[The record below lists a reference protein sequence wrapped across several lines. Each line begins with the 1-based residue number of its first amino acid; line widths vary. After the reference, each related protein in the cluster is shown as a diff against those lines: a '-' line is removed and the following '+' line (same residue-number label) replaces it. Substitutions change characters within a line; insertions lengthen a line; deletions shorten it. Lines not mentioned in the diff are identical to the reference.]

1 MAMSTS
7 PVNIVATDTSPINTV
22 LTFWFADRALNE
34 LTLDSRMTRW
44 FGSDANFDAELAAQF
59 TSLTEQAL
67 AGTLDDWAEQPLGR
81 LALILLLEQFPR
93 RLYKDTP
100 KAFSGDRKAM
110 KLCQQ
115 GVAND
120 AYRALNAVQ
129 QLFFFMPLQRAE
141 SIKIQQ
147 TSVKIYNALST
158 NVSSTLRD
166 TFETV
171 AHFAELRRDIIA
183 KFGRFPH
190 RNVPL
195 GRSNTG
201 AEEADS
207 DLLSS

>member
-1 MAMSTS
+1 M
-7 PVNIVATDTSPINTV
+7 DTSHINEV
-22 LTFWFADRALNE
+22 LEFWFADRDLSE
-34 LTLDSRMTRW
+34 PTLDSRMTRW
-44 FGSDANFDAELAAQF
+44 FNSDEQFDTELADRFTSLAELA
-59 TSLTEQAL
+59 LTGE
-67 AGTLDDWAEQPLGR
+67 LDAWAEQPLGR

-93 RLYKDTP
+93 RIYKDSP
-100 KAFSGDRKAM
+100 AAFQGDRKAM

-120 AYRALNAVQ
+120 AYRELNAVQ

-147 TSVKIYNALST
+147 TSVKIYNALSS

-171 AHFAELRRDIIA
+171 AQFAELRRDVIA

-190 RNVPL
+190 RNAPL

-201 AEEADS
+201 AEEAH
-207 DLLSS
+207 LTH

>member
-1 MAMSTS
+1 M
-7 PVNIVATDTSPINTV
+7 DTAYINEV
-22 LTFWFADRALNE
+22 LEFWFADRDLSE
-34 LTLDSRMTRW
+34 PTLDSRMTCW
-44 FGSDANFDAELAAQF
+44 FNSDEQFDAELADRF
-59 TSLTEQAL
+59 TSLAELAL
-67 AGTLDDWAEQPLGR
+67 TGELDDWAERPLGR

-93 RLYKDTP
+93 RIYKDSP
-100 KAFSGDRKAM
+100 DAFRGDRKAM
-110 KLCQQ
+110 TLCQQ

-120 AYRALNAVQ
+120 AYRELNAVQ

-147 TSVKIYNALST
+147 TSVKIYNALSS

-171 AHFAELRRDIIA
+171 AHFAELRRDVIA

-190 RNVPL
+190 RNAPL

-201 AEEADS
+201 AEEAH
-207 DLLSS
+207 LAH

>member
-1 MAMSTS
+1 MDSS
-7 PVNIVATDTSPINTV
+7 YINEV
-22 LTFWFADRALNE
+22 LRFWFADRDLSE
-34 LTLDSRMTRW
+34 PTLDSRMTCW
-44 FGSDANFDAELAAQF
+44 FNSDEQFDAELADRF
-59 TSLTEQAL
+59 TSLAERAL
-67 AGTLDDWAEQPLGR
+67 TGELDDWAERPLGR

-93 RLYKDTP
+93 HIYKDSP
-100 KAFSGDRKAM
+100 DAFRGDRKAM
-110 KLCQQ
+110 TLCQQ

-120 AYRALNAVQ
+120 AYRELNAVQ

-147 TSVKIYNALST
+147 TSVKIYNALSS

-171 AHFAELRRDIIA
+171 AHFAELRRDVIA

-190 RNVPL
+190 RNAPL

-201 AEEADS
+201 AEEAH
-207 DLLSS
+207 LAY

>member
-1 MAMSTS
+1 MNTS
-7 PVNIVATDTSPINTV
+7 QINEV
-22 LTFWFADRALNE
+22 LEFWFADRDLSE
-34 LTLDSRMTRW
+34 PTLDSRMTRW
-44 FGSDANFDAELAAQF
+44 FNSDDNFDTELADQF
-59 TSLTEQAL
+59 TSLAELAL
-67 AGTLDDWAEQPLGR
+67 TGELDDWAEQPLGR

-93 RLYKDTP
+93 RIYKDSP
-100 KAFSGDRKAM
+100 AAFQGDRKAM

-120 AYRALNAVQ
+120 AYRELNAVQ

-147 TSVKIYNALST
+147 TSVKIYNALSS

-171 AHFAELRRDIIA
+171 AHFAELRRDVIA

-190 RNVPL
+190 RNAPL

-201 AEEADS
+201 AEEAH
-207 DLLSS
+207 LAH

>member
-1 MAMSTS
+1 M
-7 PVNIVATDTSPINTV
+7 DTSSINEV
-22 LTFWFADRALNE
+22 LEFWFADRDLSE
-34 LTLDSRMTRW
+34 PTLDSRMTRW
-44 FGSDANFDAELAAQF
+44 FNSDEQFDAELADRF
-59 TSLTEQAL
+59 TSLTELAL
-67 AGTLDDWAEQPLGR
+67 TGELDDWAERPLGR

-93 RLYKDTP
+93 RIYKDSP
-100 KAFSGDRKAM
+100 DAFQGDRKAM
-110 KLCQQ
+110 TLCQQ

-120 AYRALNAVQ
+120 AYRELNAVQ

-147 TSVKIYNALST
+147 TSVKIYNALSS

-171 AHFAELRRDIIA
+171 AHFAELRRDVIA

-190 RNVPL
+190 RNAPL

-201 AEEADS
+201 AEEAH
-207 DLLSS
+207 LAH